1 MATVKI
7 VLFIQAAIF
16 FGCWVY
22 LNAPDDYSPKT
33 EFQSQLKAMVMLAN
47 SIKATA
53 CLIVAASSEIAA
65 FFM

>member
-1 MATVKI
+1 MTAVKI

-22 LNAPDDYSPKT
+22 LNVPDDYAPKN
-33 EFQSQLKAMVMLAN
+33 EFQSKLKAMFVLAN
-47 SIKATA
+47 SIKGAA
-53 CLIVAASSEIAA
+53 CLIVAAASEIAV